1 MDVRE
6 GEEAFDPI
14 SLNSEF
20 VSNEIN
26 QNKSHFKK
34 HSEDRI

>member
-6 GEEAFDPI
+6 RKEAFDPI
-14 SLNSEF
+14 SVNSEL

-34 HSEDRI
+34 HSEERI